1 MNSVENKS
9 LKSTFEV
16 PFIDCALEPI
26 RFKSLEKSLLFL
38 LIITPQS
45 NAIAITTL
53 YTKGMVIMPEHI
65 QQMLFDFAL
74 ERGYIEKLLEMKE
87 EDDK

>member
-1 MNSVENKS
+1 MKKRRTN
-9 LKSTFEV
+9 
-16 PFIDCALEPI
+16 
-26 RFKSLEKSLLFL
+26 
-38 LIITPQS
+38 
-45 NAIAITTL
+45 
-53 YTKGMVIMPEHI
+53 MPPHI

>member
-26 RFKSLEKSLLFL
+26 RLKSLLFL

-45 NAIAITTL
+45 TAIAITTL

>member
-26 RFKSLEKSLLFL
+26 RFKALEKSLLFYSSL
-38 LIITPQS
+38 PQS

>member
-1 MNSVENKS
+1 M
-9 LKSTFEV
+9 
-16 PFIDCALEPI
+16 I
-26 RFKSLEKSLLFL
+26 
-38 LIITPQS
+38 
-45 NAIAITTL
+45 
-53 YTKGMVIMPEHI
+53 VIPPHI

>member
-1 MNSVENKS
+1 MSHRCYGLHVY
-9 LKSTFEV
+9 L
-16 PFIDCALEPI
+16 IYA
-26 RFKSLEKSLLFL
+26 L
-38 LIITPQS
+38 LIHPQS
-45 NAIAITTL
+45 NAVAITTL

-74 ERGYIEKLLEMKE
+74 ERGYIEKLLKMKEEKE